1 MADESSLRCM
11 RQHACRPKEKCM
23 VTQKLSCTMLS
34 PLPVYLDEAIA
45 GLPLALRPETLNG
58 RVVGLLPNW
67 RPSAVKLLHAV
78 GQLLKEHFQLQAV
91 VMEQPARELPQ
102 RTGGL
107 IDAMGN
113 TLDSLATQ
121 VDVVITATG
130 D

>member
-1 MADESSLRCM
+1 MAPQIL
-11 RQHACRPKEKCM
+11 
-23 VTQKLSCTMLS
+23 TCTMLS
-34 PLPVYLDEAIA
+34 PLPVYLDEA
-45 GLPLALRPETLNG
+45 LESLSLAPRPDTLNG
-58 RVVGLLPNW
+58 RVIGLLPNW
-67 RPSAVKLLHAV
+67 RPSAVKLLQAV
-78 GQLLKEHFQLQAV
+78 GQLLKERYRLQAV

-113 TLDSLATQ
+113 TLDDLARR